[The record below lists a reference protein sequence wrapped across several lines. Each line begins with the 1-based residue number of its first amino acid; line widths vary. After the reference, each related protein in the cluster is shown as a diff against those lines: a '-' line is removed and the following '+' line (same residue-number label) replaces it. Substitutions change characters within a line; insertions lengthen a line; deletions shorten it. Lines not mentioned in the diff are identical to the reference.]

1 MKRTLLLFAALLSL
15 STGVFAERAT
25 LDPAKGW
32 TTTLTALPEDVSQYF
47 FAIYDH
53 DTEKA
58 MVLAAG
64 NHQGADNKT
73 MWYQTDVDPEK
84 NKDALWIFDGFD
96 NSNYSGATGNN
107 VTRLIITGV
116 SNMDYCLQSYDGS
129 YYRYRTGDNGE
140 GWTDRAY
147 VIPSY
152 GEISAG
158 CWSLKNNKAGDN
170 TDCYIGHWE
179 TDDEVAG
186 NITNKDPEHPDREH
200 PERTGHFDFYAI
212 TRGQYVAVAEDIYRA
227 TEANPIDIS
236 YVITN
241 ADATRKNNFHAAQ
254 PVGWKLS
261 QDDAFECEFANY
273 LPSKV
278 GDSYFNKWQG
288 SGNLTD
294 RSMSQTVT
302 GLPSGRYRLSVITHS
317 SVIAAGANLF
327 ANSDKTALNTVTE
340 SNVVSVTTTVTDGHL
355 TFGVELKGYQSNNCK
370 FDHFTLEYL
379 GWSFPVA
386 FGVSGFGTFACPQKL
401 ALPDD
406 ETVKAYTAT
415 VSGSTVTF
423 HKLTGCIPANTG
435 VLVSGEANTTV
446 DLYVTDKNAEV
457 VDNDFVKGTG
467 EKFSGTDDKY
477 YLAVKKSAEQLT
489 FAKFEPSEVAI
500 AINKA
505 YLPINKNAFDSKGRF
520 TILFED
526 DDPMAI
532 NAIEAADT
540 KAEGLKDGKYFVGNR
555 IILVKNGVKFS
566 ANGQLLK

>member
-64 NHQGADNKT
+64 NHQGTGNKT
-73 MWYQTDVDPEK
+73 MWYQTDVNPETNK
-84 NKDALWIFDGFD
+84 NAMWAFDGFD
-96 NSNYSGATGNN
+96 NNNYSGATGNK
-107 VTRLIITGV
+107 VTQLIITGV

-129 YYRYRTGDNGE
+129 WYRYRTGDNGE

-158 CWSLKNNKAGDN
+158 CWSLKNNKAGSSA
-170 TDCYIGHWE
+170 DCYIGHWDTE
-179 TDDEVAG
+179 DEVAG
-186 NITNKDPEHPDREH
+186 NINNTNN

-241 ADATRKNNFHAAQ
+241 ADATRKNNFHAEQ

-261 QDDAFECEFANY
+261 QDDAFKCEFANY

-278 GDSYFNKWQG
+278 GDSYFNKWQE

-355 TFGVELKGYQSNNCK
+355 TFGVELKDYQSNDCK

-446 DLYVTDKNAEV
+446 DLYVTDKDAEV

-467 EKFSGTDDKY
+467 EKFSGTVDKY
-477 YLAVKKSAEQLT
+477 YLAVKKSAVELT